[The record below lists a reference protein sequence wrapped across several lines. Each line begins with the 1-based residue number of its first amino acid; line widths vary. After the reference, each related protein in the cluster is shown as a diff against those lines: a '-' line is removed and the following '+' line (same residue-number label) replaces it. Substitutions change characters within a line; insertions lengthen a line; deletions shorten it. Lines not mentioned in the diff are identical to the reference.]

1 MHAHTCRRTHTFLQP
16 NDLIGVNCIMTV
28 VNWTWVRGDTGLSGE
43 GDGERMLRRCER
55 KAGTSSPS
63 QSPSLSSSVPI
74 LSNPWPDCRSWPGD
88 DIHIHTHTPTKTD
101 SPLWHGEM
109 LYTLNT
115 RIQFDSV
122 SICGCVCVCVLCV
135 YLCIVFNY
143 TSRVCLCVIARAA
156 ERALLVKTFK
166 PSSLESCWYRGVF

>member
-1 MHAHTCRRTHTFLQP
+1 MHTHTETHTHTFLQA

-28 VNWTWVRGDTGLSGE
+28 VNWTWVRGDTGLSGV

-55 KAGTSSPS
+55 KAGTSIPS
-63 QSPSLSSSVPI
+63 YSLSFSSPLSI
-74 LSNPWPDCRSWPGD
+74 LSHPWPDCRSWPVGMTD
-88 DIHIHTHTPTKTD
+88 KNTHTKNTQKQT
-101 SPLWHGEM
+101 SLCGMEGCS
-109 LYTLNT
+109 TLNT

-122 SICGCVCVCVLCV
+122 SICGCVCMCVPTNVC
-135 YLCIVFNY
+135 VFNY
-143 TSRVCLCVIARAA
+143 TSSVCLCVTAEAA